1 MRISRY
7 NMQVV
12 ENNFKGLK
20 DAGVKFKVVKQL
32 SEVDMIWQV
41 VKDGIKKLV
50 FIHNGKVVAGI
61 NA

>member
-1 MRISRY
+1 MGISEY
-7 NMQVV
+7 NMKVV

-20 DAGVKFKVVKQL
+20 NAGVKFKVVKQL
-32 SEVDMIWQV
+32 SQVDMIWEV

-50 FIHNGKVVAGI
+50 FIHEGKVVAGI